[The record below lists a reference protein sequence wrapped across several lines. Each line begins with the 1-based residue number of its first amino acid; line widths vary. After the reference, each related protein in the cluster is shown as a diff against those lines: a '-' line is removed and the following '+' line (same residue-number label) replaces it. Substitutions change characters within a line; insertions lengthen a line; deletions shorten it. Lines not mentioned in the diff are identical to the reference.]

1 MNQTA
6 TIAPSPQHL
15 RALERANE
23 VRLARAELKRK
34 VSSGEISAADV
45 VMTSPW
51 EAESMTISDLLKS
64 QRRWGTTRCRKFVQ
78 CVPLS
83 ENKTIGSLTDRQRT
97 AVAQMLDV
105 SCTRP
110 AEVTHELPATAP
122 AFAGFAVV

>member
-1 MNQTA
+1 MNPTA
-6 TIAPSPQHL
+6 TIAHSPQHL

-23 VRLARAELKRK
+23 VRLARAELKRR
-34 VSSGEISAADV
+34 VSSGEINAADV

-83 ENKTIGSLTDRQRT
+83 ENKTIGSLTDRQRA
-97 AVAQMLDV
+97 AVALMLDD
-105 SCTRP
+105 SCVRP
-110 AEVTHELPATAP
+110 APATHERSTNAP